1 MRMTQKEIDS
11 EIDDITQSLGFCAC
25 GAADVALRALR
36 LILRTAQYEGYIPLS
51 GEDMLLANWMTRE
64 GLLEH
69 DKTIM
74 FSTLTKKG
82 SLLLVRLNRM
92 RI

>member
-1 MRMTQKEIDS
+1 MRMTKKDHDC
-11 EIDDITQSLGFCAC
+11 EIDDIMQSLGFCSC
-25 GAADVALRALR
+25 GSAELALCALRTA
-36 LILRTAQYEGYIPLS
+36 LRTAQHEGYIPLS
-51 GEDMLLANWMTRE
+51 GVDVLLANWMTRA

-92 RI
+92 RL